1 MNILNIN
8 FTFNENFV
16 SICLVVYYEQET
28 LKLWTKKVKI
38 NKRSQRPGGTAKQGA
53 IKNLHIL
60 TLYKPDKISVNSRLL
75 TIMIFI

>member
-1 MNILNIN
+1 MD
-8 FTFNENFV
+8 
-16 SICLVVYYEQET
+16 
-28 LKLWTKKVKI
+28 KKVKI
-38 NKRSQRPGGTAKQGA
+38 NKRSQRPGGKAKQGA

>member
-1 MNILNIN
+1 MRILCQFVWLYIMN
-8 FTFNENFV
+8 
-16 SICLVVYYEQET
+16 
-28 LKLWTKKVKI
+28 KKHKKVKK